1 MTTTWDRLD
10 HDPTSI
16 ASNAADQSAPREDL
30 TEHDYW
36 TDHAIEVDQRRIALT
51 VALNTALAALDQAS
65 SALGELTSDH
75 VYDVEFAEGRDG
87 DDVAKFL
94 DDSLRY
100 TRAAYAI
107 AHTITSRG

>member
-16 ASNAADQSAPREDL
+16 ASIATEQPTPLGQPTED
-30 TEHDYW
+30 DYW
-36 TDHAIEVDQRRIALT
+36 TDHAVEVDQRRIALT
-51 VALNTALAALDQAS
+51 VALNTALASLDQAS

-75 VYDVEFAEGRDG
+75 VYDVEFAEGHDG
-87 DDVAKFL
+87 ADVAKFL
-94 DDSLRY
+94 DDSLRL

-107 AHTITSRG
+107 AHAVTSRG

>member
-16 ASNAADQSAPREDL
+16 AADQSTTTLAELAED
-30 TEHDYW
+30 DFY
-36 TDHAIEVDQRRIALT
+36 TDHAIEVDQRRIPMT
-51 VALNTALAALDQAS
+51 TALNIALAALDQAS
-65 SALGELTSDH
+65 TALAALTSNP
-75 VYDVEFAEGRDG
+75 VYDVEFAEGHDG
-87 DDVAKFL
+87 ADVAKFL

-107 AHTITSRG
+107 AHAITSRG

>member
-16 ASNAADQSAPREDL
+16 ASIAADQTAPLVQSPEDA
-30 TEHDYW
+30 YW
-36 TDHAIEVDQRRIALT
+36 TDHAIEVDQRRITLT

-75 VYDVEFAEGRDG
+75 VYDVEFAEGHDG
-87 DDVAKFL
+87 ADVEKFL
-94 DDSLRY
+94 DDSLRF

-107 AHTITSRG
+107 AHAITSRG